1 MDDIMNKESFAAFI
15 QQKRRAS
22 GMTQEELAGKLYVS
36 GSTVSKWERG
46 LSYPD
51 ISLVPAICRELAI
64 TEHEFF
70 TACDD
75 IQARRER
82 RDAWHWRHMVR
93 GWTAFLTVS
102 YGIAAVTCF
111 ICNLAI
117 ARRLDWFFIVLASL
131 ALAYSLTCLPILL
144 RREKAAVSL
153 SAATLC
159 LLLLILACG
168 LYTGGG
174 WLAAGLSITA
184 VCLTLPWGLY
194 ALCRFCGRQLLLL
207 GLGIL
212 TLWTFALLAVIWA
225 VTGDGRLF
233 RMGFPIAAYSYA
245 YVWGIFAV
253 LRFAP
258 INGWFKAAAVTAIA
272 ALAVP
277 FSDGFSALLGADPSI
292 PFSAYF
298 DWSGGLLYR
307 AGDWVMGGRAVFAG
321 LLLLALLLCAAGGI
335 AALLRGRAKSKG
347 KEEQL

>member
-1 MDDIMNKESFAAFI
+1 
-15 QQKRRAS
+15 
-22 GMTQEELAGKLYVS
+22 
-36 GSTVSKWERG
+36 
-46 LSYPD
+46 
-51 ISLVPAICRELAI
+51 
-64 TEHEFF
+64 
-70 TACDD
+70 
-75 IQARRER
+75 
-82 RDAWHWRHMVR
+82 MVR

-194 ALCRFCGRQLLLL
+194 ALWRFWGRQLLLP

-225 VTGDGRLF
+225 VTGDERLF
-233 RMGFPIAAYSYA
+233 RMASPSRRIAMRMSGESSPSSALHRS
-245 YVWGIFAV
+245 
-253 LRFAP
+253 
-258 INGWFKAAAVTAIA
+258 TAGSRRRPSRRSPPCP
-272 ALAVP
+272 VP
-277 FSDGFSALLGADPSI
+277 FSDKFSALLGADPSI

>member
-1 MDDIMNKESFAAFI
+1 MDEVLNKESFAAFI
-15 QQKRRAS
+15 QKKRKAS
-22 GMTQEELAGKLYVS
+22 GMTQEELAGKLYVA

-64 TEHEFF
+64 SEHEFF

-75 IQARRER
+75 LQARRER
-82 RDAWHWRHMVR
+82 RDARHWRHMVR
-93 GWTAFLTVS
+93 GWLVFLTVS
-102 YGIAAVTCF
+102 YGIAALTCF

-117 ARRLDWFFIVLASL
+117 SHRLDWFFIVFASL
-131 ALAYSLTCLPILL
+131 ALAFSLTCLPILL
-144 RREKAAVSL
+144 KREKAVLCL
-153 SAATLC
+153 SAASLC

-184 VCLTLPWGLY
+184 VCLALPWSLY
-194 ALCRFCGRQLLLL
+194 ALWRFCGRQLLSL

-225 VTGDGRLF
+225 VTGDRRLL
-233 RMGFPIAAYSYA
+233 RLGFPIAAYCYA
-245 YVWGIFAV
+245 YVWGIFAI
-253 LRFAP
+253 LRFAR
-258 INGWFKAAAVTAIA
+258 INGWFKAAAIT
-272 ALAVP
+272 ALAAVAIP
-277 FSDGFSALLGADPSI
+277 FSDWFSSLLGAEPSI

-307 AGDWVMGGRAVFAG
+307 TGDWVMGGRALFAG
-321 LLLLALLLCAAGGI
+321 LLLLALLLCLAGLA
-335 AALLRGRAKSKG
+335 AALLHRKNAK
-347 KEEQL
+347 KEKRS